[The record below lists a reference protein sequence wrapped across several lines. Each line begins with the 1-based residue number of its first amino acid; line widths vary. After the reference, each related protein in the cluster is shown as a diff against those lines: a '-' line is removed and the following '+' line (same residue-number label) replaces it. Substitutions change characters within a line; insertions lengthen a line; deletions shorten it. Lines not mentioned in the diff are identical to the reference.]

1 MSHDQP
7 SLSNK
12 GITRKAFLS
21 TLAAFAW
28 LGSASLALI
37 GSLRSA
43 VPSVLPDP
51 SARFRIGQAKDFAV
65 GTARSFE
72 EENVAIYRD
81 EEGLFAISTIC
92 THLGCVVRQTEDGF
106 QCPCHGSKY
115 DANGLVTKG
124 PAPKSLSWYA
134 IEEAPGG
141 FLAVDRA
148 SPVEPGTKY
157 HFEADEA

>member
-81 EEGLFAISTIC
+81 EEGL
-92 THLGCVVRQTEDGF
+92 LDL
-106 QCPCHGSKY
+106 PHGR
-115 DANGLVTKG
+115 V
-124 PAPKSLSWYA
+124 
-134 IEEAPGG
+134 
-141 FLAVDRA
+141 
-148 SPVEPGTKY
+148 
-157 HFEADEA
+157 